1 MAQTTPG
8 LESNPTFTR
17 TNSPVS
23 PVDRKRLL
31 TAPSNTL
38 PQFDK
43 LTNAALGWQQRH
55 YSASGRPRGQIC
67 ANQSGSLETST
78 TIFVR

>member
-31 TAPSNTL
+31 TGRFNTL

-43 LTNAALGWQQRH
+43 LTNAALGEDAWMAR
-55 YSASGRPRGQIC
+55 
-67 ANQSGSLETST
+67 
-78 TIFVR
+78 